1 MYIKDD
7 SILRAFQNNAEMR
20 KAVKLIENFK
30 DLNALQK
37 AIDYLTFIREISQ
50 AQSII
55 NRQKEEYLAKI
66 QAELNGA
73 NDDRTKS

>member
-7 SILRAFQNNAEMR
+7 SILRAFQNDAEMR
-20 KAVKLIENFK
+20 EAVKLIENFK
-30 DLNALQK
+30 NLNALQK